1 MEIDRPH
8 GKSSILLYGLGVTG
22 KSVINLFCQYGWK
35 VCLYTD
41 SPDQVKPEEF
51 EKYSDNFRIISDL
64 DLIDWGEIAFVIKAP
79 VIKRD
84 RPLLIEAE
92 SRGLEV
98 MSDIEVAYRF
108 FGGERIIAITGSNG
122 KTTTTS
128 LLNHILNRC
137 GLKAYACGNIG
148 FPVLDACSEASEGD
162 WLVCECSSFQLAS
175 VSKFKP
181 HIGAILNIS
190 PDHLDWH
197 GTYDDYIACKLR
209 LADNMDDKDLLLIN
223 GMDEILKK
231 AYNEGALAPNTRI
244 ADFDGVLMDRMKEPG
259 FLKLF
264 GDHNR
269 QNAIFAYEMA
279 RFIGLKE
286 DEIIAAIKEFKS
298 PAHRLEYVGNLGQVD
313 FINDSKA
320 TNVDS
325 AVKAI
330 EALEGP
336 LILIAGGYDKEVDLG
351 PFCQA
356 FKGKG
361 KFMVLMGATAEKI
374 SGQMSELGMGDRVRL
389 VEDMSEAVKLAFDLA
404 DPGDQIVLSPACA
417 SWGMYNNF
425 EERGDDF
432 KKAFQSLKLS
442 GPKA

>member
-1 MEIDRPH
+1 MEIDRPQ

-22 KSVINLFCQYGWK
+22 KSVINLFCRYGWN

-41 SPDQVKPEEF
+41 SPAKINPADF
-51 EKYSDNFRIISDL
+51 ESYSGNLRIIEDL
-64 DLIDWGEIAFVIKAP
+64 NRIDWQEIAFLIKAP

-84 RPLLIEAE
+84 KPMLLEAQANGIEI
-92 SRGLEV
+92 

-108 FGGERIIAITGSNG
+108 FGGDRIIAITGSNG

-128 LLNHILNRC
+128 LLTHVLNSC

-148 FPVLDACSEASEGD
+148 FPVLDACSQAEKGD

-175 VSKFKP
+175 VSEFKP

-197 GTYDDYIACKLR
+197 GTYKDYIACKLR
-209 LADNMDDKDLLLIN
+209 LAANMDDNDLLLIN
-223 GMDEILKK
+223 GKDEILKK
-231 AYNEGALAPNTRI
+231 AYDDGKIPKTAKTP
-244 ADFDGVLMDRMKEPG
+244 DFDGALMEKMRKPG

-279 RFIGLKE
+279 KFIGL
-286 DEIIAAIKEFKS
+286 DEKAIIDAIREFKS
-298 PAHRLEYVGNLGQVD
+298 PAHRLEYVGTLGQVD

-336 LILIAGGYDKEVDLG
+336 LILIGGGYDKEVDLS
-351 PFCQA
+351 PFCQE
-356 FKGKG
+356 FKDKGKY
-361 KFMVLMGATAEKI
+361 MILMGATAKKI
-374 SGQMSELGMGDRVRL
+374 SDCMTQLGMAGRVKM
-389 VEDMSEAVKLAFDLA
+389 VKDMSEAVKLAFDLA
-404 DPGDQIVLSPACA
+404 DPGDKIVLSPACA

-432 KKAFQSLKLS
+432 KKEFESLKLS
-442 GPKA
+442 GAKS